1 MRGILLVNIGSPASC
16 HKADVKTFIGDILS
30 DPFVTGKAGWWSKF
44 LAKNIIAPLSATSS
58 AKKYQQMWRSEE
70 PVTSPLHYYSR
81 KLAHALE
88 EAKGLPVEVATRY
101 GEPNFTTA
109 VKELERRCPLLHEVI
124 VFPLYPHYAQAT
136 TRTTIEEIG
145 RLFYSRPHSFR
156 LKFVAPYYDHPAF
169 IHALATQASPF
180 LKEIDRLVFSYHSLP
195 VAQVEAAWKKGKE
208 YDYVYQVKETARLL
222 CEKAGFDA
230 KKTLLFYSSQR
241 GNRWLKP
248 FLNTDIS
255 DLPGLGWKRV
265 AVISP
270 GFPIDNLETLYD
282 VNIEARELFMNAGGE
297 KFLFIPSLNDSTE
310 WVEAIWEIVNS

>member
-1 MRGILLVNIGSPASC
+1 MRGILLVNIGSPTSC
-16 HKADVKTFIGDILS
+16 SKADVKTFIGDILS
-30 DPFVTGKAGWWSKF
+30 DPLVTGKAEWWSKF
-44 LAKNIIAPLSATSS
+44 LARNIIAPLSAASS
-58 AKKYQQMWRSEE
+58 VKKYQLVWRSEE
-70 PVTSPLHYYSR
+70 PISSPQYYHMR
-81 KLAHALE
+81 RLAQALE

-156 LKFVAPYYDHPAF
+156 LKFVKPYYDHPAF
-169 IHALATQASPF
+169 IHALAAKATPY
-180 LKEIDRLVFSYHSLP
+180 LNKIDRLIFIYHSLP

-208 YDYVYQVKETARLL
+208 YDYVFQSKETNRIL
-222 CEKAGFDA
+222 CEKAGFDT

-248 FLNTDIS
+248 FLNSDIG
-255 DLPGLGWKRV
+255 DLPRLGWKRV
-265 AVISP
+265 AVMSP

-282 VNIEARELFMNAGGE
+282 VNIEARKLFMNAGGE
-297 KFLFIPSLNDSTE
+297 EFLFIPSLNDSEE